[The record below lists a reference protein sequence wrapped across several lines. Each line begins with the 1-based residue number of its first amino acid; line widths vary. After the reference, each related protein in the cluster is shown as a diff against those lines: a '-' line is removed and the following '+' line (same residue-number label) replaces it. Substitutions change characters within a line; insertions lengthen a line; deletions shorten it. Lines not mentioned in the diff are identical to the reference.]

1 MIAYSIACQ
10 SFHIFFIVNGEISD
24 LVWEHWKKIGS
35 GFKCKYRYEGKS
47 GGATHLKEHLAHRDK
62 DIKNCPFV
70 PLEVKTFFASEL
82 DNTKKIEEV
91 IR

>member
-1 MIAYSIACQ
+1 ML
-10 SFHIFFIVNGEISD
+10 D

-35 GFKCKYRYEGKS
+35 GFKCKYRHEAKS

-70 PLEVKTFFASEL
+70 PPEVKTFFASEL
-82 DNTKKIEEV
+82 DKTKKKEEA
-91 IR
+91 IRQRLWTDEAT